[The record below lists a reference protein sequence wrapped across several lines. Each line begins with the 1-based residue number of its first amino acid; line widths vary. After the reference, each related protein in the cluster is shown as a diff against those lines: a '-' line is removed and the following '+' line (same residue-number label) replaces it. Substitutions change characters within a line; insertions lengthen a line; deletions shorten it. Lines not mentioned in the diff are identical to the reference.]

1 MRNNISKYNC
11 FRTFCRL
18 QLNVFYTT
26 SEYGASAYKSQSVFS
41 SNHTMKWDGTSTT
54 VAYLISVVVR
64 MTLQRCL
71 LQVDVCDGRM
81 DTYWRRPRTQ
91 TPDHQT
97 TEKNPISRY
106 RPESLQS
113 LNPLD

>member
-1 MRNNISKYNC
+1 
-11 FRTFCRL
+11 
-18 QLNVFYTT
+18 
-26 SEYGASAYKSQSVFS
+26 
-41 SNHTMKWDGTSTT
+41 
-54 VAYLISVVVR
+54 